1 MKIFLAHL
9 LFFCFLFNA
18 GFAEALLP
26 QENEKSIVPINNQIN
41 EFDVRLAL
49 ARIYSKE
56 KETEEASLRQYLWLL
71 SKKPDDI
78 DIVIEASRLYLKG
91 KNWKE
96 GLNLL
101 YFTLSKDPYN
111 IKLLVAAA
119 QAEAK
124 IGHAEISRDLF
135 LKALSLKTDDKI
147 LIEFANSM
155 MGWGDFYKAQ
165 QIFSEALI
173 DKPDSLDLYLSIAWS
188 LISQEQYEKGEEIYR
203 KLLLTYPDDPK
214 ILEALISLKIQEK
227 KFDEAFCIILTLLKT
242 SPKNLSYLQL
252 KAEILFLNKNY
263 EEAILGF
270 KELQNDSK
278 YSLKA
283 YIGMGKAYKKIDRYH
298 EAAESFERAYQI
310 NPKSIEAKFY
320 KDGIEVFCIAYLDDL
335 LSFSDDIE
343 DLKILADL
351 YIQKGMA
358 RNALAVYEAILNRD
372 SEYFAAKVGVAEM
385 QGVLY
390 RFCESFN
397 NYQVLLNQ
405 FPENIKLMVAAA
417 RVVGWSKHYK
427 QSIGYYNEILK
438 VNPND
443 TTLYREKARTALW
456 GKQFCLAMKTYNQ
469 LLIPLEKDVDPPFAD
484 QHIKTDYLS
493 DPLIQHSI
501 RLEKHAKTLV
511 WNKRYIHS
519 LNAYEDLLNLNPG
532 NEEAIFDFGQS
543 YCNLRLC
550 DQSRDVYLHLLD
562 IDPMNS
568 LAQKV
573 LDRSDVKLMKSI
585 QTNLTYWREIGSG
598 SFSQSQIARYRLD
611 TVFEQ
616 PIFCCNA
623 HLRFMQ
629 QEYVENPF
637 YNYKFYPAEGQAI
650 EADYLINKYVSI
662 FASATYKTYFHRFK
676 STITGYN
683 RLLFNMNDYLQV
695 VLECSRENEI
705 YNYFSLKQAIQS
717 FNSKINV
724 SSNINHYWT
733 LTCDYQHYH
742 YNDHNDQNYIN
753 LISEYQF
760 TEEPHIFK
768 VILQGNYR
776 NTNHQSVSIIVNN
789 KLVDVIH
796 PYWTPDKYF
805 SGTAT
810 FEYRYDYRFFVF
822 CGAAERYVDFKI
834 IGGTDNTN
842 NPSIEVVFE
851 WKHEFDNLF
860 GIEVKAM
867 IHRSPLWNAE
877 GMWAT
882 LSYRF

>member
-1 MKIFLAHL
+1 MKIFYLYI
-9 LFFCFLFNA
+9 LFFCFLFSA
-18 GFAEALLP
+18 GFAEALLTK
-26 QENEKSIVPINNQIN
+26 ENEKTIIPKNDQIN

-49 ARIYSKE
+49 ARIYSHA

-71 SKKPDDI
+71 NKKPDDI
-78 DIVIEASRLYLKG
+78 EIVIETSHLYLKG
-91 KNWKE
+91 KNWKD

-101 YFTLSKDPYN
+101 YLGLIKDPQN
-111 IKLLVAAA
+111 IKLLVATA

-124 IGHAEISRDLF
+124 IGHAIISRDLF

-147 LIEFANSM
+147 LIEFAHSM

-165 QIFSEALI
+165 QLYQQALEN
-173 DKPDSLDLYLSIAWS
+173 KPDSLDLYLNIAWS
-188 LISQEQYEKGEEIYR
+188 LISQEQYEKGEEIYA
-203 KLLLTYPDDPK
+203 KLLLTYLDDPK
-214 ILEALISLKIQEK
+214 ILEELIRLKIQEK
-227 KFDEAFCIILTLLKT
+227 KFDEAFCIILTLLKV
-242 SPKNLSYLQL
+242 SAEKLSYLQL
-252 KAEILFLNKNY
+252 KAEILFLNQNY
-263 EEAILGF
+263 EEAIIGF
-270 KELQNDSK
+270 KELQNDAK
-278 YSLKA
+278 YSFKA
-283 YIGMGKAYKKIDRYH
+283 YIGMGKAYKKLCRYH
-298 EAAESFERAYQI
+298 EAMESFERAYQI
-310 NPKSIEAKFY
+310 NQNSIEAKFY
-320 KDGIEVFCIAYLDDL
+320 KDGMEVYCTSYLEDV
-335 LSFSDDIE
+335 LSFSDDIK

-351 YIQKGMA
+351 YIQNGMA
-358 RNALAVYEAILNRD
+358 VNALAVYEAILKRD

-385 QGVLY
+385 QSVLY

-397 NYQVLLNQ
+397 NYQSLLNQ

-417 RVVGWSKHYK
+417 RVLGWSKHYK
-427 QSIGYYNEILK
+427 QSIRFYNEILK
-438 VNPND
+438 VNPNN

-469 LLIPLEKDVDPPFAD
+469 LLIPEQDLDAPFAD
-484 QHIKTDYLS
+484 RPKTDYLS
-493 DPLIQHSI
+493 DPLIQNSI
-501 RLEKHAKTLV
+501 RLEKRAKTFT
-511 WNKRYIHS
+511 WNKRSIHS

-532 NEEAIFDFGQS
+532 NQEALFDFGQS
-543 YCNLRLC
+543 YCNLGLC
-550 DQSRDVYLHLLD
+550 EQSRNVYLHLLE
-562 IDPMNS
+562 IDPMNN

-616 PIFCCNA
+616 PIFCCKA

-629 QEYVENPF
+629 QEYIENPF
-637 YNYKFYPAEGQAI
+637 YNYKFYPAEGQTI
-650 EADYLINKYVSI
+650 EADYLINKNVSL

-683 RLLFNMNDYLQV
+683 RLLFMNDYLKV

-717 FNSKINV
+717 INSKIDI
-724 SSNINHYWT
+724 SSNINHYWM
-733 LTCDYQHYH
+733 LACRVQHYH

-760 TEEPHIFK
+760 SEEPHIFK

-776 NTNHQSVSIIVNN
+776 NTNHQSVPIIVNN

-805 SGTAT
+805 SGNVT
-810 FEYRYDYRFFVF
+810 FEYRYDYRYFVF
-822 CGAAERYVDFKI
+822 CGAAMRYVDIKI
-834 IGGTDNTN
+834 TGGTDNTN

-860 GIEVKAM
+860 GIEVKGM

-877 GMWAT
+877 GLWAT